1 MVQACG
7 VLWPTL
13 LLRSV
18 ENGLKTVMKY
28 RQMDHFDDL
37 KPRAWTVSAL
47 CRAVAD
53 SLDAQFNPVAVRGEV
68 SGFSRAASG
77 HCYFSIKDDTG
88 QIRCAMF
95 RRAASLMN
103 FSPRDGE
110 LVDVRGRLGV
120 YEARGDLQLVV
131 ESMERAGQGAL
142 FEQFLRLK
150 AKLEAEG
157 LFEPDHKRALPEQ
170 PRAIGVVTS
179 LGAAAWHDVMTALQR
194 RVPHIPVIM
203 APALV
208 QGVGAAATLV
218 QALQNMYALTAEDNP
233 LAPPVDVIL
242 LVRGGGSMEDLW
254 SFNDENLA
262 RVIAQSPVPVVCGVG
277 HETDFTIA
285 DFVADVRAPTPT
297 AAAEMAATDRGV
309 ALQVLSELEN
319 RLSRGL
325 LRQQDRHAQR
335 LDSVAARLAVGL
347 ARQQDRQSQRL
358 AAVAARLSRPQALLG
373 QHSQWLD
380 RLASRLQSGV
390 QSQLTEGVHRL
401 DRFNDRL
408 DFNRAQQVQQR
419 AQRLERA
426 ALRLSSVDPHRV
438 LDRGYAWLSDENG
451 HALTKVGQFQ
461 AGQSVRA
468 TLADGDVPLTVN
480 DSNGAS

>member
-1 MVQACG
+1 MHA
-7 VLWPTL
+7 
-13 LLRSV
+13 
-18 ENGLKTVMKY
+18 N
-28 RQMDHFDDL
+28 DDL

-53 SLDAQFNPVAVRGEV
+53 TLDAQFNPVTVRGEI

-95 RRAASLMN
+95 RRAASLMD
-103 FSPRDGE
+103 FAPRDGE
-110 LVDVRGRLGV
+110 LVEVRGRLGV
-120 YEARGDLQLVV
+120 YEARGDLQMVV

-157 LFEPDHKRALPEQ
+157 LFDPAHKRALPAQ

-179 LGAAAWHDVMTALQR
+179 LGAAAWHDVVTALQR
-194 RVPHIPVIM
+194 RVPHIPVLM
-203 APALV
+203 VPALV
-208 QGVGAAATLV
+208 QGAGAAATLV
-218 QALQNMYALTAEDNP
+218 QSLQNMYALTAEDNP
-233 LAPPVDVIL
+233 LSPPVDVIL

-262 RVIAQSPVPVVCGVG
+262 RCIAQSPVPLICGLG

-309 ALQVLSELEN
+309 GLEALSVLEDRLTRALQ
-319 RLSRGL
+319 
-325 LRQQDRHAQR
+325 RQQDRQAQR
-335 LDSVAARLAVGL
+335 LDSI
-347 ARQQDRQSQRL
+347 
-358 AAVAARLSRPQALLG
+358 AARLSRPQALLG

-380 RLASRLQSGV
+380 RLANGLQVGV
-390 QSQLTEGVHRL
+390 QTRLTEAGHRL
-401 DRFNDRL
+401 ERLSDRL
-408 DFNRAQQVQQR
+408 SFNQGQQVQQR
-419 AQRLERA
+419 AERLERA

-438 LDRGYAWLSDENG
+438 LDRGYAWLSDESG
-451 HALTKVGQFQ
+451 QALTHAAQFQ
-461 AGQSVRA
+461 PGQSVRA
-468 TLADGDVPLTVN
+468 TLADGDVPLKVL
-480 DSNGAS
+480 G

>member
-1 MVQACG
+1 MS
-7 VLWPTL
+7 PP
-13 LLRSV
+13 
-18 ENGLKTVMKY
+18 EMPP
-28 RQMDHFDDL
+28 
-37 KPRAWTVSAL
+37 PRAWTVSAL

-53 SLDAQFNPVAVRGEV
+53 ALDTHFNPVSLRGEI

-95 RRAASLMN
+95 RRAATLMD
-103 FSPRDGE
+103 FAPRDGE
-110 LVDVRGRLGV
+110 LVEVRGRLGV
-120 YEARGDLQLVV
+120 YEARGDLQLIV
-131 ESMERAGQGAL
+131 ESMERAGQGVL

-157 LFEPDHKRALPEQ
+157 LFDAAHKRSLPAQ

-179 LGAAAWHDVMTALQR
+179 LGAAAWHDVVTALQR
-194 RVPHIPVIM
+194 RVPHIPVLM

-208 QGVGAAATLV
+208 QGAGAAATLAL
-218 QALQNMYALTAEDNP
+218 ALQNMYALTAEDNP
-233 LAPPVDVIL
+233 LCPPVDVIL

-262 RVIAQSPVPVVCGVG
+262 RVIAQSPVPLICGVG

-309 ALQVLSELEN
+309 GMEALSVLEH
-319 RLSRGL
+319 RLNRGL
-325 LRQQDRHAQR
+325 LRQQDRQAQR
-335 LDSVAARLAVGL
+335 LD
-347 ARQQDRQSQRL
+347 
-358 AAVAARLSRPQALLG
+358 AVAARLGVGLVRQQERQGQRLNAVASRLGRPQALLV
-373 QHSQWLD
+373 QHNQWLD
-380 RLASRLQSGV
+380 QLAGRLQMGV
-390 QSQLTEGVHRL
+390 RSQFMAQGHQLERL
-401 DRFNDRL
+401 SDRL
-408 DFNRAQQVQQR
+408 GFNRAQQVPQR

-438 LDRGYAWLSDENG
+438 LERGYAWLSDDQG
-451 HALTKVGQFQ
+451 QALTHAGQFQ
-461 AGQSVRA
+461 PGQNVQA
-468 TLADGDVPLTVN
+468 TLSDGVVPLVV
-480 DSNGAS
+480 SLK

>member
-1 MVQACG
+1 M
-7 VLWPTL
+7 P
-13 LLRSV
+13 S
-18 ENGLKTVMKY
+18 N
-28 RQMDHFDDL
+28 DDL
-37 KPRAWTVSAL
+37 KPRAWTVSDL

-53 SLDAQFNPVAVRGEV
+53 TLDAQFNPVTVRGEI

-95 RRAASLMN
+95 RRAASLMD
-103 FSPRDGE
+103 FAPRDGE
-110 LVDVRGRLGV
+110 LVEVRGRLGV
-120 YEARGDLQLVV
+120 YEARGDLQMVV
-131 ESMERAGQGAL
+131 ESMARAGQGAL

-157 LFEPDHKRALPEQ
+157 LFDPAHKRALPAQ

-179 LGAAAWHDVMTALQR
+179 LGAAAWHDVVTALQR
-194 RVPHIPVIM
+194 RVPHIPVLM
-203 APALV
+203 VPALV
-208 QGVGAAATLV
+208 QGAGSAATLV

-233 LAPPVDVIL
+233 LSPPVDVIL

-254 SFNDENLA
+254 SFNDETLA
-262 RVIAQSPVPVVCGVG
+262 RCIAQSPVPLICGLG

-309 ALQVLSELEN
+309 GLEALSVLEDRLTRALQ
-319 RLSRGL
+319 
-325 LRQQDRHAQR
+325 RQQDRQAQR
-335 LDSVAARLAVGL
+335 LDSI
-347 ARQQDRQSQRL
+347 
-358 AAVAARLSRPQALLG
+358 AARLSRPQALLG

-380 RLASRLQSGV
+380 RLANGLQAGV
-390 QSQLTEGVHRL
+390 QTRLTEAGHRL
-401 DRFNDRL
+401 ERLSDRL
-408 DFNRAQQVQQR
+408 SFNQGQQVQQR

-438 LDRGYAWLSDENG
+438 LERGYAWLSDESG
-451 HALTKVGQFQ
+451 QALTHAAQFQ
-461 AGQSVRA
+461 PGQSVRA
-468 TLADGDVPLTVN
+468 TLADGDVPMTVK
-480 DSNGAS
+480 G

>member
-1 MVQACG
+1 M
-7 VLWPTL
+7 
-13 LLRSV
+13 
-18 ENGLKTVMKY
+18 NN
-28 RQMDHFDDL
+28 FDDL

-53 SLDAQFNPVAVRGEV
+53 SLDAQFNPVAVRGEI

-95 RRAASLMN
+95 RRAASLMD

-110 LVDVRGRLGV
+110 LVEVRGRLGV

-157 LFEPDHKRALPEQ
+157 LFDPVHKRALPSQ

-179 LGAAAWHDVMTALQR
+179 LGAAAWHDVMIALQR
-194 RVPHIPVIM
+194 RVPHIPVLM

-208 QGVGAAATLV
+208 QGAGAAVTLV
-218 QALQNMYALTAEDNP
+218 QALQHMYDLTAEDNP
-233 LAPPVDVIL
+233 LTPPVDVIL
-242 LVRGGGSMEDLW
+242 LVRGGGAMEDLW
-254 SFNDENLA
+254 AFNDENLA

-309 ALQVLSELEN
+309 ALQGLSELEN
-319 RLSRGL
+319 RLNRGL

-335 LDSVAARLAVGL
+335 LDSVAARLSVGL
-347 ARQQDRQSQRL
+347 VRQQERQSQRL
-358 AAVAARLSRPQALLG
+358 AAVTARLSRPQALLG

-380 RLASRLQSGV
+380 RLAGRLQSGA
-390 QSQLTEGVHRL
+390 QTQLTDSSHRL
-401 DRFNDRL
+401 ERLQDRL
-408 DFNRAQQVQQR
+408 GFSLGQQVEQR

-426 ALRLSSVDPHRV
+426 ALRLSSLDPHRV
-438 LDRGYAWLSDENG
+438 LERGYAWLSDENG
-451 HALTKVGQFQ
+451 LALTKASQFQ
-461 AGQSVRA
+461 AGQTVQA
-468 TLADGDVPLTVN
+468 TLSDGVVPLVVK
-480 DSNGAS
+480 A

>member
-1 MVQACG
+1 MS
-7 VLWPTL
+7 PP
-13 LLRSV
+13 
-18 ENGLKTVMKY
+18 EMPP
-28 RQMDHFDDL
+28 
-37 KPRAWTVSAL
+37 PRAWTVSAL

-53 SLDAQFNPVAVRGEV
+53 ALDTQFNPVSLRGEI

-95 RRAASLMN
+95 RRAASLMD
-103 FSPRDGE
+103 FAPRDGE

-120 YEARGDLQLVV
+120 YEARGDLQLIV

-157 LFEPDHKRALPEQ
+157 LFDTANKRALPTQ

-179 LGAAAWHDVMTALQR
+179 LGAAAWHDVVTTLQR
-194 RVPHIPVIM
+194 RVPHIPVLM

-208 QGVGAAATLV
+208 QGAGAAATLAL
-218 QALQNMYALTAEDNP
+218 ALQNMYALTAEDNP
-233 LAPPVDVIL
+233 LCPPVDVIL

-262 RVIAQSPVPVVCGVG
+262 RLIAQSPVPLICGVG

-309 ALQVLSELEN
+309 GLEALSVLEH
-319 RLSRGL
+319 RLNRGL
-325 LRQQDRHAQR
+325 LRQQDRQAQR
-335 LDSVAARLAVGL
+335 LDAVAARLGVGL
-347 ARQQDRQSQRL
+347 VRQQERQSQRL
-358 AAVAARLSRPQALLG
+358 NAVASRLGRPQALLV
-373 QHSQWLD
+373 QHNQWLD
-380 RLASRLQSGV
+380 QLAGRLQTGV
-390 QSQLTEGVHRL
+390 RSQFMAQGHQLERL
-401 DRFNDRL
+401 SDRL
-408 DFNRAQQVQQR
+408 GFNRAQQLPQR

-438 LDRGYAWLSDENG
+438 LERGYAWLSDDKG
-451 HALTKVGQFQ
+451 QALTQVGQFQ
-461 AGQSVRA
+461 PGQSVQA
-468 TLADGDVPLTVN
+468 TLSDGMVPLVVKL
-480 DSNGAS
+480 